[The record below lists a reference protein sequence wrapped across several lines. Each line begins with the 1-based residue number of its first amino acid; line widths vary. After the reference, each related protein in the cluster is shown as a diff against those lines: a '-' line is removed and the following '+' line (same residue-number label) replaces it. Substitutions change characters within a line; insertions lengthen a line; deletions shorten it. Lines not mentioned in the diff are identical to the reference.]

1 MSEITKRFLTS
12 VILFIILILS
22 IYSKIILTLFLLL
35 CFYQMTYEFY
45 LLFSK
50 LFKKKKKIIFLSMF
64 LILIINSYL
73 ILFVWNS
80 ILGNNF
86 DQKIIF
92 YLIICIT
99 ICSDIGGYTF
109 GKIFKGKKLSKI
121 SPNKTY
127 AGAVGSYVLS
137 LIISYLLFK
146 NHLVFDK
153 LIVYILVV
161 STTSQIGDL
170 IISFLKRNANLKDTS
185 NLLPGHGGLLD
196 RFDGLILAIPVGTF
210 LYYIL

>member
-1 MSEITKRFLTS
+1 MN
-12 VILFIILILS
+12 FI
-22 IYSKIILTLFLLL
+22 Y
-35 CFYQMTYEFY
+35 Y
-45 LLFSK
+45 LV
-50 LFKKKKKIIFLSMF
+50 
-64 LILIINSYL
+64 SYL
-73 ILFVWNS
+73 KKEKNHIFKYVSDTNNKQLFNFICLELNIRKQFWPK
-80 ILGNNF
+80 NN
-86 DQKIIF
+86 F

-137 LIISYLLFK
+137 LIIGYLLFK

-153 LIVYILVV
+153 LIIYILVV

-210 LYYIL
+210 LYYILWNQVLQFWVQLDLLEFQLYQYSRGVENIK

>member
-1 MSEITKRFLTS
+1 MSEITKRFFTS
-12 VILFIILILS
+12 LILFTILILS

-35 CFYQMTYEFY
+35 CFYQMTCEFY
-45 LLFSK
+45 LVFSK
-50 LFKKKKKIIFLSMF
+50 LFKKKIIYLSM
-64 LILIINSYL
+64 LLVLIIISYL

-80 ILGNNF
+80 LVGNNF

-127 AGAVGSYVLS
+127 AGALGSYVLS
-137 LIISYLLFK
+137 LIISYLFFK
-146 NHLVFDK
+146 NYLVFDK
-153 LIVYILVV
+153 LIIYILVV
-161 STTSQIGDL
+161 STASQIGDL

-196 RFDGLILAIPVGTF
+196 RFDGLILAIPVGNF
-210 LYYIL
+210 FYYIL